1 MHVYN
6 QLKYYERYSTYF
18 ENPLFMMSNVMSLND
33 NILD

>member
-6 QLKYYERYSTYF
+6 QLKYYERYSKYF